1 MQTQFN
7 VFAKVFFTSSATL
20 SHHLLVLVAC
30 KLESFLY
37 ELHIKSTPLVMHEK
51 LLKEA
56 DTALNVFPVYGQD
69 PKVVCFS
76 ELLHVSCL
84 TLLALT
90 DTK

>member
-1 MQTQFN
+1 M
-7 VFAKVFFTSSATL
+7 
-20 SHHLLVLVAC
+20 LVVC

-51 LLKEA
+51 LLKEV
-56 DTALNVFPVYGQD
+56 DTALKHVP
-69 PKVVCFS
+69 CFMDKT
-76 ELLHVSCL
+76 LRLFAFQKCTMCHVL